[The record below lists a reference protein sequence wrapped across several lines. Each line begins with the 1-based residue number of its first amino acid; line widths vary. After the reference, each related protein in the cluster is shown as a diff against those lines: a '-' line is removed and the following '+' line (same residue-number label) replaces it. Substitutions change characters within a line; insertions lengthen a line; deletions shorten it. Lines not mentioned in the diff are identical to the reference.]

1 MVLQPQGRREIDGRA
16 RPPENFTGLEL
27 RSAIRTGTA
36 VFEKAIVKLPAR
48 LEGTPEVQVIVNADD
63 LGMSREVNEA
73 IFDLMARGRVTSASL
88 LANAPATEEAIR
100 TIPKF
105 PQCSFG
111 AHLNITEYEPL
122 RRAAELSGLLDGEG
136 KLRPI
141 PPGFRFTLTTLRAI
155 HLEFSAQIQ
164 KLLLAGIRVSHLDSH
179 MHLHLRPTLFP
190 LIKILQRTYAIRKI
204 RTRHNLVAAGQHLD
218 WQRRAKTHVY
228 NWAMRHA
235 YNSVTADA
243 GAELATFIAA
253 EWEPHRR
260 FRTVEALAHPGN
272 VYYPGDIAMLLSPW
286 EEALPFPVR
295 LINYHQL
302 G

>member
-1 MVLQPQGRREIDGRA
+1 V
-16 RPPENFTGLEL
+16 T
-27 RSAIRTGTA
+27 
-36 VFEKAIVKLPAR
+36 LPAR
-48 LEGTPEVQVIVNADD
+48 LEGAPEVQVIMNADD

-122 RRAAELSGLLDGEG
+122 CRAAELSELLDGEG

-141 PPGFRFTLTTLRAI
+141 PPGFRFTLTTLRAVY
-155 HLEFSAQIQ
+155 LEFSAQIQ

-179 MHLHLRPTLFP
+179 MHLHLRLALFP
-190 LIKILQRTYAIRKI
+190 LSKVVQRTYDIRRI
-204 RTRHNLVAAGQHLD
+204 RTRYDLVAAGQHRG
-218 WQRRAKTHVY
+218 WQQRANTHVY
-228 NWAMRHA
+228 NWAMRHV
-235 YNSVTADA
+235 YNSVTADS

-253 EWEPHRR
+253 EWERHPR
-260 FRTVEALAHPGN
+260 FRTVEAMAHPGN
-272 VYYPGDIAMLLSPW
+272 PYYPGDIALLRSPW

-302 G
+302 S